1 MSAQQYNFSI
11 EQGSSFEL
19 TITYS
24 DNSGSPIDLT
34 GWCGRIIVSR
44 DDNIIDTFITTN
56 TDLSLYKFSIDSL
69 NGKLFLQIPAAI
81 TNTYNYGIGKYDLEL
96 ESDDEIYLGGGKDIK
111 RLLYGDIT
119 IIKRYSETSNLLD
132 C

>member
-19 TITYS
+19 TITYT
-24 DNSGSPIDLT
+24 DNNGSPIDLT
-34 GWCGRIIVSR
+34 GWCGRIVVSR
-44 DDNIIDTFITTN
+44 DDNIIDTFLTTN
-56 TDLSLYKFSIDSL
+56 VDLSLYKFSMDAP
-69 NGKLFLQIPAAI
+69 NGKLFLQIPATT
-81 TNTYNYGIGKYDLEL
+81 TNEYVYNIGKYDLEL
-96 ESDDEIYLGGGKDIK
+96 ESDQDIYSGGGKDIK

>member
-1 MSAQQYNFSI
+1 MSAQQYNFPI

-24 DNSGSPIDLT
+24 DSDGNPVDLT
-34 GWCGRIIVSR
+34 GWCARIVILR
-44 DDNIIDTFITTN
+44 DDDNIDTFVTTN
-56 TDLSLYKFSIDSL
+56 TDPLLYKFSIDAI
-69 NGKLFLQIPAAI
+69 NGKLFLQIPPSV
-81 TNTYNYGIGKYDLEL
+81 TNSYSYGVGKYDLEL
-96 ESDDEIYLGGGKDIK
+96 ENDEEIYVGGGKDIR

-119 IIKRYSETSNLLD
+119 ILKRYSETSNLLD

>member
-24 DNSGSPIDLT
+24 DNNGNPIDLT

-44 DDNIIDTFITTN
+44 DDSIIDTFLTTN
-56 TDLSLYKFSIDSL
+56 VDLSLYKFSIDAP
-69 NGKLFLQIPAAI
+69 NGKLFLQIPATT
-81 TNTYNYGIGKYDLEL
+81 TNEYTYNIGKYDLEL
-96 ESDDEIYLGGGKDIK
+96 ESDDDIYAGGGKDIR

>member
-19 TITYS
+19 TITYT
-24 DNSGSPIDLT
+24 DNNGNPIDLT
-34 GWCGRIIVSR
+34 GWCGRITISR
-44 DDNIIDTFITTN
+44 DDNIIDIFLTTN
-56 TDLSLYKFSIDSL
+56 INLSLYKFNTDPL
-69 NGKLFLQIPAAI
+69 NGKLFLQIPATT
-81 TNTYNYGIGKYDLEL
+81 TNEYSYNIGKYDLEL
-96 ESDDEIYLGGGKDIK
+96 ESDEDIYFGGGKDIR